1 MSGVVALSQK
11 DAKTELVRLFSERA
25 EELAALAISGGDLR
39 EAEKN
44 IAKEMFS
51 LGRAA
56 MSTAYALRCLAAT
69 QRDLQERG
77 LKPGQI
83 RMRFD
88 QDYFATATTT
98 MGAVSFPLF
107 AYREERAGATVT
119 RTPARVVVLP
129 YHSRCHSSPLCL
141 EWESRLGAD
150 HPFRKAQEELSFVTH
165 DSVTLEDTTISRH
178 LVAMAKLVGREWM
191 YRDSEEIC
199 EILRERATRSKDED
213 RPIIY
218 ASCDAH
224 ALPRYVDHTWDA
236 QWKMVNGLRLWC
248 EDRRTGRIIHIGG
261 EFTWGDCHKVEA
273 IFRELIASGI
283 LPEDGDYGDGV
294 QATFVWLSDA
304 MGWFNQHIIK
314 LFPHARVILDIS
326 HLLRWFAVLAAKTYG
341 AGKEGARKLY
351 ARVLKILGFR
361 KTEDKRKL
369 PRRGHMKN
377 RGKANHHA
385 HSHGDSRFDGLLLND
400 NDVLAALKV
409 VVSEASEDAKTD
421 EAIKEIESVSA
432 RLRKNAF
439 RMRYSAY
446 LRCGFQIGSGAME
459 SLHRTGSQCRT
470 KVPGARWLEETSQA
484 IFNFRMMKLVG
495 KWDEFWSRPSLSRD
509 IAAAFGM
516 PVQKPLT
523 EAAEQKCC

>member
-165 DSVTLEDTTISRH
+165 DS
-178 LVAMAKLVGREWM
+178 
-191 YRDSEEIC
+191 RDP
-199 EILRERATRSKDED
+199 D
-213 RPIIY
+213 
-218 ASCDAH
+218 
-224 ALPRYVDHTWDA
+224 
-236 QWKMVNGLRLWC
+236 
-248 EDRRTGRIIHIGG
+248 IG
-261 EFTWGDCHKVEA
+261 
-273 IFRELIASGI
+273 
-283 LPEDGDYGDGV
+283 
-294 QATFVWLSDA
+294 
-304 MGWFNQHIIK
+304 
-314 LFPHARVILDIS
+314 
-326 HLLRWFAVLAAKTYG
+326 
-341 AGKEGARKLY
+341 
-351 ARVLKILGFR
+351 
-361 KTEDKRKL
+361 
-369 PRRGHMKN
+369 RRGHDTRIAGFCSLGFGN
-377 RGKANHHA
+377 LNEYSGPFRRAGKKCVTK
-385 HSHGDSRFDGLLLND
+385 GCGRPLLQN
-400 NDVLAALKV
+400 
-409 VVSEASEDAKTD
+409 
-421 EAIKEIESVSA
+421 
-432 RLRKNAF
+432 
-439 RMRYSAY
+439 
-446 LRCGFQIGSGAME
+446 
-459 SLHRTGSQCRT
+459 
-470 KVPGARWLEETSQA
+470 
-484 IFNFRMMKLVG
+484 
-495 KWDEFWSRPSLSRD
+495 
-509 IAAAFGM
+509 
-516 PVQKPLT
+516 
-523 EAAEQKCC
+523 